1 MCVAFCFFSF
11 ACSPVT
17 MSTTQYSSGEILVE
31 IEFDISTLSGTQK
44 NKAFKL
50 AEEYHK
56 QVTNAYKENL
66 VGLFDN
72 IYKDNENWAKLTS
85 TEDKFTIIKSAY
97 PRFIACYKDAKV
109 HSEYDGGAV
118 LTDSVLTE
126 SATILKVEIAFTT
139 IYAYLAYFC
148 PSAYQFDEESKN
160 IVIDSEIYSTLIDTP
175 VMVLDSK
182 TEDTFFAKQIIETC
196 SPFYYNKEQP
206 KLLENYKTYVAGASI
221 VEVAK
226 TELGL
231 TDEEASFVF
240 SFTTP
245 YSRVHSN
252 GTIESVENGTKHTW
266 TFDNIDGQATIYRN
280 YANQIVYYLI
290 AIGVGVAVMLVAV
303 VLSFIKAGKD
313 KKILQQ
319 NSQSGN
325 PDKEDKK
332 VDTQSNL
339 FDLQQNLKNSQTPN
353 TQEVDNKIET
363 PKKVRTARTTKKKD
377 VDSSKETKSNNK
389 EEKSTTNKTRKRS
402 PKNDNIEKDVQD
414 MTGIE
419 LLKAIDDLVRG
430 DDDEE
435 K

>member
-31 IEFDISTLSGTQK
+31 IEFDISTLSGAQK
-44 NKAFKL
+44 IDASKL
-50 AEEYHK
+50 AYAYHEQLTK
-56 QVTNAYKENL
+56 AYKENL
-66 VGLFDN
+66 VGLFDKF
-72 IYKDNENWAKLTS
+72 YGDNTQWTAKNES
-85 TEDKFTIIKSAY
+85 EKWEYIKGAY
-97 PRFIACYKDAKV
+97 PRFIACYKDAKD

-118 LTDSVLTE
+118 FTNGQIE
-126 SATILKVEIAFTT
+126 SSTTISVEIAFTT

-148 PSAYQFDEESKN
+148 PNAYQFDEESKN
-160 IVIDSEIYSTLIDTP
+160 IVIDSENYSTLIDTP

-206 KLLENYKTYVAGASI
+206 KLLENYKTYVAGTSI

-280 YANQIVYYLI
+280 YANQVVYYLI

-319 NSQSGN
+319 NSQSYN
-325 PDKEDKK
+325 QNKEDKK
-332 VDTQSNL
+332 VDTQSNS
-339 FDLQQNLKNSQTPN
+339 FDLQQNLKNSKTPN

-363 PKKVRTARTTKKKD
+363 PKKVRTARTTKKKG
-377 VDSSKETKSNNK
+377 VDSSKETKSNK
-389 EEKSTTNKTRKRS
+389 EEKSTTNKTRKR
-402 PKNDNIEKDVQD
+402 KTKKDNIEKDVQD
-414 MTGIE
+414 MTGME

-430 DDDEE
+430 DNDDEE